1 MRLVGWLLLACV
13 AVAALK
19 LAIIALLVAFGISL
33 IWGAIAH
40 PKETL
45 GFFTLCCAA
54 SLTKVSPLVC
64 LAVLTVVALFV
75 ARNTDPER

>member
-19 LAIIALLVAFGISL
+19 LAIIVLLIAFGISL

-45 GFFTLCCAA
+45 GLFTLGIAA
-54 SLTKVSPLVC
+54 SLSKVNLLVC
-64 LAVLTVVALFV
+64 LAVLTVGALLV

>member
-33 IWGAIAH
+33 IWRSIAH

-45 GFFTLCCAA
+45 GLFVLCIAA
-54 SLTKVSPLVC
+54 SLTKVNPLIC
-64 LAVLTVVALFV
+64 LAVLTVGA
-75 ARNTDPER
+75 AIIASTWE

>member
-19 LAIIALLVAFGISL
+19 LTIIALLVAFGISL
-33 IWGAIAH
+33 IWGTTTH

-45 GFFTLCCAA
+45 GLFTLCIAA
-54 SLTKVSPLVC
+54 SLTKVNPLIC
-64 LAVLTVVALFV
+64 LAALIV
-75 ARNTDPER
+75 GAAIIASTWE